1 MRIVTR
7 PDFDGIV
14 CAVLL
19 HEAENITSDIHWV
32 EPSDIQNKKA
42 IIQKGDIIANL
53 PFNPNCSLW
62 FDHHVSNKPS
72 ITVKGAFGIA
82 PSAAGVI
89 FHHYKKQG
97 KFSGRFDE
105 LIQQTDMID
114 SADLTKDQVQF
125 PEKSPYLLLSMTIQ
139 NRGDGD
145 PDYWNKLVDMLGRLP
160 IETVLADSEVRNRC
174 DAVIQEN
181 AQFGEFLTRHT
192 TIEEKISVTDFRP
205 LDTPPSGN
213 RFLTYSLFP
222 ETIASAKIR
231 YLGPDKAQVLLSIGR
246 SIFNQGCQ
254 VNIGNLL
261 AQFGGGGHAGA
272 GGCSLE
278 ASTAQEKIDHILT
291 IMKQNQKEE
300 AK

>member
-19 HEAENITSDIHWV
+19 HEVENITADIHWV
-32 EPSDIQNKKA
+32 EPSDIQSKKA
-42 IIQKGDIIANL
+42 IIEKGDIIANL
-53 PFNPNCSLW
+53 PFDPNCSLW
-62 FDHHVSNKPS
+62 FDHHVSNMPD

-105 LIQQTDMID
+105 LIEQTDMID

-125 PEKSPYLLLSMTIQ
+125 PEKYPYLLLSMTIQ

-160 IETVLADSEVRNRC
+160 IETVLTDSEVKDRC
-174 DAVIQEN
+174 DAVIREN

-192 TIEEKISVTDFRP
+192 TIEEKISITDFRS
-205 LDTPPSGN
+205 LDTVPSGN

-254 VNIGNLL
+254 VNIGNIL

-278 ASTAQEKIDHILT
+278 ASTAQEKIDQIIT

>member
-19 HEAENITSDIHWV
+19 HEAENITADIHWV
-32 EPSDIQNKKA
+32 EPSDIQSKKA
-42 IIQKGDIIANL
+42 IIEKGDIIANL
-53 PFNPNCSLW
+53 PFDPNCSLW
-62 FDHHVSNKPS
+62 FDHHVSNMPD

-105 LIQQTDMID
+105 LIEQTDMID

-125 PEKSPYLLLSMTIQ
+125 PEKYPYLLLSMTIQ

-160 IETVLADSEVRNRC
+160 IETVLTDSEVKDRC
-174 DAVIQEN
+174 DAVIREN

-192 TIEEKISVTDFRP
+192 TIEEKISITDFRS
-205 LDTPPSGN
+205 LDTVPSGN

-254 VNIGNLL
+254 VNIGNIL

-278 ASTAQEKIDHILT
+278 ASTAQEKIDQIIT

>member
-19 HEAENITSDIHWV
+19 HEAENIDADIYWV
-32 EPSDIQNKKA
+32 EPSEIQNKKA
-42 IIQKGDIIANL
+42 MIQKGDIIANL
-53 PFNPNCSLW
+53 PFDPHCSLW
-62 FDHHVSNKPS
+62 FDHHVSNKPD

-89 FHHYKKQG
+89 FHYYKKQG
-97 KFSGRFDE
+97 KFKDRFDE

-114 SADLTKDQVQF
+114 SADLTRDQVQF
-125 PEKSPYLLLSMTIQ
+125 PERYPYLLLSMTIQ

-145 PDYWNKLVDMLGRLP
+145 EAYWNKLVDMLGKLP
-160 IETVLADSEVRNRC
+160 IERVLEDSEVRDRC
-174 DAVIQEN
+174 DAVILEN
-181 AQFGEFLTRHT
+181 AQFGHFLTTHT
-192 TIEEKISVTDFRP
+192 TIMEKISVTDFRS
-205 LDTPPSGN
+205 LDTVPSGN

-222 ETIASAKIR
+222 DTIASVKIR
-231 YLGPDKAQVLLSIGR
+231 YLGPEKDQVLLSIGR

-261 AQFGGGGHAGA
+261 AKFGGGGHAGA

-278 ASTAQEKIDHILT
+278 ATTAQEKIDRILEAMT
-291 IMKQNQKEE
+291 TNETEE
-300 AK
+300 VK

>member
-19 HEAENITSDIHWV
+19 HEAENIDADIYWV
-32 EPSDIQNKKA
+32 EPSEIQNKKA
-42 IIQKGDIIANL
+42 MIQKGDIIANL
-53 PFNPNCSLW
+53 PFDPHCSLW
-62 FDHHVSNKPS
+62 FDHHVSNKPD

-89 FHHYKKQG
+89 FHYYKKQG
-97 KFSGRFDE
+97 KFKDRFDE

-114 SADLTKDQVQF
+114 SADLTRDQVQF
-125 PEKSPYLLLSMTIQ
+125 PERYPYLLLSMTIQ

-145 PDYWNKLVDMLGRLP
+145 EAYWNKLVDMLGKLP
-160 IETVLADSEVRNRC
+160 IERVLEDSEVRDRC
-174 DAVIQEN
+174 DAVILEN
-181 AQFGEFLTRHT
+181 AQFGHFLTTHT
-192 TIEEKISVTDFRP
+192 TIMEKISVTDFRS
-205 LDTPPSGN
+205 LDTVPSGN

-222 ETIASAKIR
+222 DTIASVKIR
-231 YLGPDKAQVLLSIGR
+231 YLGPEKDQVLLSIGR
-246 SIFNQGCQ
+246 SIFNHGCQ

-261 AQFGGGGHAGA
+261 AKFGGGGHAGA

-278 ASTAQEKIDHILT
+278 ATTAQEKIDRILEAMT
-291 IMKQNQKEE
+291 TNETEE
-300 AK
+300 VK